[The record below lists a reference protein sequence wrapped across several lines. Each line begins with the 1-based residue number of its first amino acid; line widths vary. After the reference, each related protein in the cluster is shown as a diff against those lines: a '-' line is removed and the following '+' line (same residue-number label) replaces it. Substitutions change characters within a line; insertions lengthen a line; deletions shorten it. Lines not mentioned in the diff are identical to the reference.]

1 MPIGLSSEND
11 DSRLDLS
18 GQAGRQAAKPSGSN
32 TQYFVNLLIQ

>member
-18 GQAGRQAAKPSGSN
+18 GQAGRQQSPVAVIHN
-32 TQYFVNLLIQ
+32 ILLIY